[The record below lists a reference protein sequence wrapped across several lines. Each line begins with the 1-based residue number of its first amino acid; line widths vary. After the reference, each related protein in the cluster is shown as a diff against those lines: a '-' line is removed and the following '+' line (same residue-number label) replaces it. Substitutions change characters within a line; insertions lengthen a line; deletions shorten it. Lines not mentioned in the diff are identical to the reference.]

1 MPTGT
6 DKPMVLSED
15 GLPYPEDGSPFQKGV
30 TAGTASV
37 PTLG

>member
-15 GLPYPEDGSPFQKGV
+15 GLPYPEDGSPFQKRRHGRDR
-30 TAGTASV
+30 AGTD
-37 PTLG
+37 